1 MRLIGHLPS
10 ESSAST
16 FSDYLLVQG
25 ITNEVEAE
33 KDGWAVWIHSE
44 DEWTKAKDLLAAF
57 LGNPAD
63 PKYRRQAAQ
72 ARQLRTEAAAAREEA
87 NENETLDRAKVLR
100 ATMPYGVGALTMV
113 LIGLSLTV
121 QLLRLGGYEEQ
132 VLRELYMT
140 AIEFDGNYYKWS
152 PGLQEIFSQGE
163 FWRLFTP
170 VIVHGGWV
178 HLLLNMICLLDLGS
192 MIEGRQSTGRLG
204 LLVVV
209 IALASNLGQYW
220 MFSANFCGMSGVI
233 YGLLG
238 YVWMKGKFDPA
249 SGLVPH
255 PHTVAIMLTWFFVCL
270 TPLVPNVA
278 NGAHAVGLALGVLWG
293 FLASLPAMRRRRG

>member
-44 DEWTKAKDLLAAF
+44 DEWTKAKELLAAF

-72 ARQLRTEAAAAREEA
+72 ARQLRTEAAAREEA
-87 NENETLDRAKVLR
+87 TENERVDRAKVFR
-100 ATMPYGVGALTMV
+100 ATMPYGVGPLTMV
-113 LIGLSLTV
+113 LIGLSLAV

-132 VLRELYMT
+132 VRRELFMT
-140 AIEFDGNYYKWS
+140 AIESNGNFDTWS
-152 PGLQEIFSQGE
+152 KGLPEISQGE

-178 HLLLNMICLLDLGS
+178 HLLLNMMWLLDLGS

-209 IALASNLGQYW
+209 IAVASNLGQYW
-220 MFSANFCGMSGVI
+220 LFSANFCGMSGVV

-238 YVWMKGKFDPA
+238 YVWMKGKFDPG
-249 SGLVPH
+249 SGLVLH
-255 PHTVAIMLTWFFVCL
+255 PHTVAMMLIWFFLCL
-270 TPLVPNVA
+270 TPIIPDIA

-293 FLASLPAMRRRRG
+293 FLASVPAMRRRRG

>member
-1 MRLIGHLPS
+1 MRFIGHLPS

-44 DEWTKAKDLLAAF
+44 DEWTKAKELLAAF

-72 ARQLRTEAAAAREEA
+72 ARQLRTEAAAREDATES
-87 NENETLDRAKVLR
+87 ETLDRARVLR
-100 ATMPYGVGALTMV
+100 VTMPYGVGPLTMV

-140 AIEFDGNYYKWS
+140 PIEFDGNYYKWL
-152 PGLQEIFSQGE
+152 PGLQEISQGE
-163 FWRLFTP
+163 LWRLFTP

-209 IALASNLGQYW
+209 IAVASNLGQYW
-220 MFSANFCGMSGVI
+220 MYNANFCGMSGVV

-249 SGLVPH
+249 SGLVLH
-255 PHTVAIMLTWFFVCL
+255 PHTVVMMLIWFVVCA
-270 TPLVPNVA
+270 VGIIPNVA
-278 NGAHAVGLALGVLWG
+278 NGTHAVGLAFGVLWG
-293 FLASLPAMRRRRG
+293 VLASLRAMRRRRG

>member
-16 FSDYLLVQG
+16 FSDYLFVQG

-72 ARQLRTEAAAAREEA
+72 ARQLRTAAAAREEEA
-87 NENETLDRAKVLR
+87 ESKQFDRDKVFR
-100 ATMPYGVGALTMV
+100 SSMPYGVGPLTMV
-113 LIGLSLTV
+113 LIGLSLSV
-121 QLLRLGGYEEQ
+121 QLLRLGGYDEQ
-132 VLRELYMT
+132 IRRELFMT
-140 AIEFDGNYYKWS
+140 AIEFDGNFYTWS
-152 PGLQEIFSQGE
+152 KGLQEISQGE

-178 HLLLNMICLLDLGS
+178 HLLLNMMCLLDLGS

-209 IALASNLGQYW
+209 IAIASNLGQYW
-220 MFSANFCGMSGVI
+220 MYNANFCGMSGVV

-238 YVWMKGKFDPA
+238 YVWMKGKFDPG
-249 SGLVPH
+249 SGLVLH
-255 PHTVAIMLTWFFVCL
+255 SHTVAMMLIWFVVCAVGI
-270 TPLVPNVA
+270 VPNIA
-278 NGAHAVGLALGVLWG
+278 NGTHAVGLALGVLWG
-293 FLASLPAMRRRRG
+293 VLASLPALRRRKS